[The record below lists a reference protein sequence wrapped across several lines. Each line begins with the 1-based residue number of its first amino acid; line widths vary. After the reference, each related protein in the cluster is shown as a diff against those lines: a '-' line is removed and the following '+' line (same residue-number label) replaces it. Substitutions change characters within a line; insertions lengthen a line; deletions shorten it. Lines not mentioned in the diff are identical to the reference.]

1 MLYCIVVPKALE
13 DVHEIRVL
21 EWHSRVGQS
30 FTTGDLVVE
39 VETSKAVVEVRA
51 GQPGVLRAI
60 YCDDGTWQALGAP
73 MALVS
78 DTSDE
83 AIPAEPGAVAAM
95 AAEFEVS

>member
-1 MLYCIVVPKALE
+1 
-13 DVHEIRVL
+13 
-21 EWHSRVGQS
+21 
-30 FTTGDLVVE
+30 
-39 VETSKAVVEVRA
+39 VRA

-60 YCDDGTWQALGAP
+60 YCDDGTWQTLGAP

-83 AIPAEPGAVAAM
+83 AIPVEPADLAAM